1 MRREAKVVILIAA
14 LAVIAVA
21 GVVAV
26 ILTTLPPNS
35 SRTFSIGELRSG
47 TNFTLDDVRFNQT
60 GFEDYQNGP
69 IVDGGYVVS
78 FHLTFADGTSEDLSY
93 PFDGYCA
100 VGSVSRLSTVH
111 RSPMATFSHACGDDF
126 IRVTLLK

>member
-14 LAVIAVA
+14 LAVI
-21 GVVAV
+21 GVTGIAV
-26 ILTTLPPNS
+26 ILTSLPLNP

-47 TNFTLDDVRFNQT
+47 TNFTLGGVRFNQT

-78 FHLTFADGTSEDLSY
+78 FHLTFADGTSEDLSF
-93 PFDGYCA
+93 PFDGYCPA
-100 VGSVSRLSTVH
+100 GSVSRVSTVH
-111 RSPMATFSHACGDDF
+111 RSPMATFSHSCGDAF
-126 IRVTLLK
+126 IHVTVLR

>member
-14 LAVIAVA
+14 LAVIGVA
-21 GVVAV
+21 GIAV
-26 ILTTLPPNS
+26 ILTSFPLNP

-47 TNFTLDDVRFNQT
+47 TNFTLGDVRFNQT
-60 GFEDYQNGP
+60 GFEDYQTGP

-78 FHLTFADGTSEDLSY
+78 FHLTFADGTSEDLRF
-93 PFDGYCA
+93 PFDGYCPI
-100 VGSVSRLSTVH
+100 GSVSPVSTVH
-111 RSPMATFSHACGDDF
+111 RSPMATFSHACGYDF

>member
-14 LAVIAVA
+14 LAVI
-21 GVVAV
+21 GVTGIAV
-26 ILTTLPPNS
+26 ILTSLPLNP

-47 TNFTLDDVRFNQT
+47 TNFTLGGVRFNQT

>member
-14 LAVIAVA
+14 LAVIGVA
-21 GVVAV
+21 GIAV
-26 ILTTLPPNS
+26 ILTSFPLNP
-35 SRTFSIGELRSG
+35 SRSFSIGELRSR
-47 TNFTLDDVRFNQT
+47 TNFTLGGVRFNQT